1 MPSKTFAALRHR
13 NYRLWFRGQMVSLF
27 GTWMQLTAQGFL
39 MFQLTHSPAYLG
51 YVGFANGIP
60 SWLLT
65 LYGGVVADRV
75 PRRTLLLVTQTFMM
89 LPAFVL
95 AALTFLGAVR
105 PWHIIALSFLLGVA
119 NAFDAPARQA
129 FVRELV
135 DLPDLTNAIALNAVM
150 FNSAVAVGPA
160 VAGVAYATLG
170 PAWCFTLNGISFLAV
185 IWALSLMRIA
195 RLDSPAVHAPA
206 LAGLKEGILYA
217 VRQPIIRTL
226 IGVVAATS
234 LFGISVNTLT
244 PAWAVAVLHG
254 DARTN
259 GWLLSARGIGGLA
272 GGVSIAMLDRFDIR
286 GSLLTTGSFAL
297 PVLLLLFALTRSL
310 PGALAVYLASGAAFI
325 LVQNLAN
332 ALLQTTVPD
341 HLRGRVMGVFMMTFF
356 GFMPLGSLGI
366 GLSAHALGAPLAVA
380 LNAVLLFGVAV
391 LIYVRIP
398 SLRAAR

>member
-1 MPSKTFAALRHR
+1 MASQTFAALRHR

-39 MFQLTHSPAYLG
+39 IFQLTHSPAYLG
-51 YVGFANGIP
+51 YVSFANGVP

-65 LYGGVVADRV
+65 LYGGVVADRI

-89 LPAFVL
+89 LLAFAL
-95 AALTFLGAVR
+95 AVLTFLGAVR
-105 PWHIIALSFLLGVA
+105 PWHIIGLSFLLGVA

-135 DLPDLTNAIALNAVM
+135 ELPDLTNAIALNAIM

-160 VAGVAYATLG
+160 VAGLAYAGLG
-170 PAWCFTLNGISFLAV
+170 PAWCFALNGISFLAV

-195 RLDSPAVHAPA
+195 RTDSPAVRAPA
-206 LAGLKEGILYA
+206 MAGLKEGILYA
-217 VRQPIIRTL
+217 AHQPMIRTL
-226 IGVVAATS
+226 IGIVAATS

-244 PAWAVAVLHG
+244 PAWAVSVLHG

-259 GWLLSARGIGGLA
+259 GWLLSARGVGGLA
-272 GGVSIAMLDRFDIR
+272 GGFSIAMLDRFNVR
-286 GSLLTTGSFAL
+286 GTLLTAGSVAL
-297 PVLLLLFALTRSL
+297 PVLLLLFAGTRSL
-310 PGALAVYLASGAAFI
+310 PASLAVYLASGAAFI

-356 GFMPLGSLGI
+356 GSIPLGSLII
-366 GLSAHALGAPLAVA
+366 GLLAHALGAPLAIA
-380 LNAVLLFGVAV
+380 LNAACLLGVAGFV
-391 LIYVRIP
+391 YTRIP
-398 SLRAAR
+398 ALRAAR